1 MKVLF
6 AASAAL
12 LLSTPLAAS
21 ETIVLGAFTCGA
33 QQFRLLHDARAAEP
47 FSLARVD
54 VGGRRLLVLAVPE
67 SSAPTAE
74 GLCATVAR
82 ICGETQVVAAASQ
95 PQAPTCI
102 AGGLD

>member
-1 MKVLF
+1 LARKALF

-12 LLSTPLAAS
+12 FLSAPLASSDRA
-21 ETIVLGAFTCGA
+21 VLAAFTCGA
-33 QQFRLLHDARAAEP
+33 QQFRLLHDAGAEP
-47 FSLARVD
+47 FSLARLD

-67 SSAPTAE
+67 SSVPRAE

-82 ICGETQVVAAASQ
+82 ICGETRAIAAVQ

-102 AGGLD
+102 TDGLD